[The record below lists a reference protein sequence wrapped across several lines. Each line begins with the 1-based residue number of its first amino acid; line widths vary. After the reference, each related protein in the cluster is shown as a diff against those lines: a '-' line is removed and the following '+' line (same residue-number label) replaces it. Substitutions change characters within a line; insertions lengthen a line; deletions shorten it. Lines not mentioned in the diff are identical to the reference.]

1 MTGDLQERMARM
13 EAKQEQHERS
23 HDEFMLRTDLRLETI
38 IKQSEE
44 RNAAIGRLIK
54 QSDEWSGVRKTLTV
68 LVTLITI
75 VGGAIGWTIHEFS
88 LHLTR
93 N

>member
-1 MTGDLQERMARM
+1 LTGDLQERMARM
-13 EAKQEQHERS
+13 EARQEKHEHA

-38 IKQSEE
+38 IKQSED
-44 RNAAIGRLIK
+44 RNAAIGRLVK
-54 QSDEWSGVRKTLTV
+54 QSDEWSGVRKTLAV

-75 VGGAIGWTIHEFS
+75 VGGAIGWTVHEFS
-88 LHLTR
+88 LHLAR